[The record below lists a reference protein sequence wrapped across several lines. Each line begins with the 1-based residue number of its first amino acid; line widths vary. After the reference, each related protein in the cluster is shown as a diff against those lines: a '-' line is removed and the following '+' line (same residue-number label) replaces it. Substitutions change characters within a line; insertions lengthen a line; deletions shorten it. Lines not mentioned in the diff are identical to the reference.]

1 MYQLFIELVNLVE
14 SLGYLGLFIMTMVE
28 GTFIPIPNELTLIPA
43 GFLVAKGLMKMWIVL
58 VVSILGNICGAL
70 INYYIAYHYG
80 RSLVQKY
87 GKYVFFTEEKLAKV
101 EGFFKKHGPIS
112 VFIGRIMPGLKH
124 FISFPAGLGKMNLKQ
139 FCIYT
144 GSGGA
149 IWVILLVVLGNIIG
163 SNEELVARYIK
174 NLNWTVIIGGGLA
187 IAIYVFIHKRKSNQA
202 VKNPSKDLSN

>member
-43 GFLVAKGLMKMWIVL
+43 GFLVAKGVMKMWIVL
-58 VVSILGNICGAL
+58 FVSILGNICGSL
-70 INYYIAYHYG
+70 INYYVAYHYG

-87 GKYVFFTEEKLAKV
+87 GKYVFFTEQKLAKV
-101 EGFFKKHGPIS
+101 ESFFKKHGPIS

-124 FISFPAGLGKMNLKQ
+124 FISFPAGLGKMDLKQ

-149 IWVILLVVLGNIIG
+149 IWVTILVFLGDIIG
-163 SNEELVARYIK
+163 NNEELVARYIK
-174 NLNWTVIIGGGLA
+174 NLNWTVVVGGGLA
-187 IAIYVFIHKRKSNQA
+187 VAIYMYINSRKNK
-202 VKNPSKDLSN
+202 KNEDINKN

>member
-43 GFLVAKGLMKMWIVL
+43 GFLVAKGVMKMWIVL
-58 VVSILGNICGAL
+58 FVSILGNICGSL
-70 INYYIAYHYG
+70 INYYVAYHYG

-87 GKYVFFTEEKLAKV
+87 GKYVFFTEQKLAKV
-101 EGFFKKHGPIS
+101 EDFFKRHGPIS

-124 FISFPAGLGKMNLKQ
+124 FISFPAGLGKMDLKQ

-149 IWVILLVVLGNIIG
+149 IWVTILVFLGDIIG
-163 SNEELVARYIK
+163 NNEELVARYIK
-174 NLNWTVIIGGGLA
+174 NLNWTVVVGGGLA
-187 IAIYVFIHKRKSNQA
+187 VAIYMYINSRKNK
-202 VKNPSKDLSN
+202 KNEDINKN